1 MLTNGSIDRL
11 SCAISLC
18 VCCTLAIAL
27 CIYCTLDTADCLC
40 VKLYALIVRV
50 GLELG
55 NPEWGFRL
63 ELGNPE
69 WGINTPSRSVYGSF
83 KMGRFGCC

>member
-1 MLTNGSIDRL
+1 MSLYVCFTLDI
-11 SCAISLC
+11 ALC
-18 VCCTLAIAL
+18 VCCTL
-27 CIYCTLDTADCLC
+27 DTSDFLC
-40 VKLYALIVRV
+40 VHLYALIVRV

-63 ELGNPE
+63 ELGKPE

-83 KMGRFGCC
+83 TMGRFGCC